1 MIVSSPISKKELI
14 FLLLIYG
21 GEIDENERLLGMF
34 KFEFYDYSVRR
45 LRLSFLSIINL
56 VGLYLVSKFS
66 TRGLRILLFTFVL
79 YYLKSLIDLKIVISP
94 CF

>member
-1 MIVSSPISKKELI
+1 VSSPISKKELI

-45 LRLSFLSIINL
+45 LRLSFLSINL

-66 TRGLRILLFTFVL
+66 TRGLKILLFTFVL